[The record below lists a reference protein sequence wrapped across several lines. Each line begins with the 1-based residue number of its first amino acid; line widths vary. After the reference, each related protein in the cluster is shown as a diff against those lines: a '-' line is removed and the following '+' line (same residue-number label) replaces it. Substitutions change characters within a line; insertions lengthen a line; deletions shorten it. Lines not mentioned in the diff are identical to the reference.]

1 MKMASTP
8 VAPTAAPTPTAS
20 CAKPPAA
27 ADYCAEGMTTLW
39 PDSRLYLRNLVL
51 GRECRA
57 VFNLEPNAIFLNHN
71 AYGVAPKPV
80 MQAQA
85 HFVNKME
92 MNPDRFM
99 RREVP
104 GMLRQ
109 AANHLARFIHADA
122 EDLVFVTNAT
132 TGMNAVL
139 QSLDLQNDDE
149 VLCLNLTCAFLPPL
163 LPWL

>member
-1 MKMASTP
+1 
-8 VAPTAAPTPTAS
+8 
-20 CAKPPAA
+20 
-27 ADYCAEGMTTLW
+27 
-39 PDSRLYLRNLVL
+39 
-51 GRECRA
+51 
-57 VFNLEPNAIFLNHN
+57 
-71 AYGVAPKPV
+71 
-80 MQAQA
+80 
-85 HFVNKME
+85 